1 MAIPRSRGH
10 RVAFALLGGAVLS
23 LFKLMLHCRNPLSAA
38 CVMGKRYVFIEV
50 PIEAIIFGVGIF
62 LILTLMRRPP
72 ET

>member
-1 MAIPRSRGH
+1 MAIPQSRGH
-10 RVAFALLGGAVLS
+10 RVVFALLGGAALS
-23 LFKLMLHCRNPLSAA
+23 LFKLMLHCRVPTSAA